1 MNPQLKTIIKELSDK
16 YFSEIQNIRRHIHSN
31 PELSFEEFETSKYIA
46 SKLEEYNIPFIS
58 GIANNGIVATI
69 KGKANSNKIVAL
81 RADIDA
87 LPITEKN
94 DIPFKSKVVGKMHA
108 CGHDVHTASLLGAA
122 KILNELKGKFS
133 GIIKL
138 VFQPAEEKAPGGAKA
153 MLEENLFGSEKP
165 NLIIAQHVMPSIDVG
180 KVGFKSGMYMASTD
194 EVFITV
200 KGKGGHAALPHEITD
215 TVLIASHIVVSLQQ
229 IVSRHA
235 PASIPS
241 VLSFGRFIADSA
253 LNAIPDEVKISGTF
267 RTMDENWRKEAKQK
281 IKTISESIA
290 KGMGGECEVNFIDG
304 YPFLVNDPKITS
316 QAKEFTSDFI
326 GTENIE
332 DMEIR
337 MTGEDFAYFSQE
349 YPATLF
355 RLGTRNIKKNITSPL
370 HSSTFDV
377 DENSLKLG
385 AGIMAWLAV
394 SFLK

>member
-1 MNPQLKTIIKELSDK
+1 
-16 YFSEIQNIRRHIHSN
+16 
-31 PELSFEEFETSKYIA
+31 
-46 SKLEEYNIPFIS
+46 
-58 GIANNGIVATI
+58 
-69 KGKANSNKIVAL
+69 
-81 RADIDA
+81 
-87 LPITEKN
+87 
-94 DIPFKSKVVGKMHA
+94 
-108 CGHDVHTASLLGAA
+108 
-122 KILNELKGKFS
+122 
-133 GIIKL
+133 
-138 VFQPAEEKAPGGAKA
+138 
-153 MLEENLFGSEKP
+153 
-165 NLIIAQHVMPSIDVG
+165 
-180 KVGFKSGMYMASTD
+180 MASTD

>member
-1 MNPQLKTIIKELSDK
+1 MIKNKIKELAEK
-16 YFSEIQNIRRHIHSN
+16 YFSEMLSIRRHLHKN
-31 PELSFEEFETSKYIA
+31 PEISFEEFQTSKFIA
-46 SKLEEYNIPFIS
+46 SKLQENNISFVD
-58 GIANNGIVATI
+58 GIATNGIVATI
-69 KGKANSNKIVAL
+69 KGNRKSDKVVAL

-94 DIPFKSKVVGKMHA
+94 DIDYKSKIDGKMHA
-108 CGHDVHTASLLGAA
+108 CGHDVHTASLLGASI
-122 KILNELKGKFS
+122 ILNNLKDEFS
-133 GIIKL
+133 GTVKL

-153 MLEENLFGSEKP
+153 MLEENLFGNEEP

-180 KVGFKSGMYMASTD
+180 KLGFKSGMYMASTD

-215 TVLIASHIVVSLQQ
+215 TVLIASHIIVSLQQ
-229 IVSRHA
+229 IVSRFA

-253 LNAIPDEVKISGTF
+253 LNAIPDEVKIEGTF
-267 RTMDENWRKEAKQK
+267 RTMNENWRQEAKQK
-281 IKTISESIA
+281 IVEISQSIA
-290 KGMGGECEVNFIDG
+290 KGMGGECEVSFIDG
-304 YPFLVNDPKITS
+304 YPFLINDSSITQ
-316 QAKEFTSDFI
+316 QAKEFASDFL
-326 GTENIE
+326 GAENIE

-355 RLGTRNIKKNITSPL
+355 RLGTRNIEKNIVSPL
-370 HSSTFDV
+370 HSSTFNV
-377 DENSLKLG
+377 DENSIKIG
-385 AGIMAWLAV
+385 AGIMAWLTV